1 MLVFIK
7 YSKENNHSYFNAY
20 NDITTIVS
28 SLAYI
33 NLFGRRGIITHGI
46 LKLTLNTYGW
56 RGIVIMETLGLVSM
70 SSLLLIS
77 IIGE

>member
-1 MLVFIK
+1 MLTMISPPF
-7 YSKENNHSYFNAY
+7 
-20 NDITTIVS
+20 VS

-56 RGIVIMETLGLVSM
+56 RGIVIMEL
-70 SSLLLIS
+70 
-77 IIGE
+77 